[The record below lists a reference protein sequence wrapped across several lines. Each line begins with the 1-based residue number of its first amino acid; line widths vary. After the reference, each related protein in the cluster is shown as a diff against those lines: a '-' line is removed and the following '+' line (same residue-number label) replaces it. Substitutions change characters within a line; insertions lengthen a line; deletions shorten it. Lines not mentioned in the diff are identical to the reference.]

1 MMAQTPAL
9 WSFEE
14 DILNRSW
21 EDWLVAHLSFGKPLH
36 RYEGVLTIYTNTLV
50 LIGKEK
56 KTKDEFS
63 LEIYRQEMEQ
73 LYLGFDE
80 TFNASETRGFG
91 LTWLPLRLIFTKDD
105 QIRKLYLIINYS
117 FGKTDNKEYFEFLKQ
132 WVSGMT

>member
-1 MMAQTPAL
+1 MIAQTPAL
-9 WSFEE
+9 WTFEE

-21 EDWLVAHLSFGKPLH
+21 LDWLDAHFSLGKPLH
-36 RYEGVLTIYTNTLV
+36 RYEGMLTLYANTLE
-50 LIGKEK
+50 LSGQDK

-80 TFNASETRGFG
+80 AFSASETRGLG
-91 LTWLPLRLIFTKDD
+91 LTWLPLRLIFTKGN
-105 QIRKLYLIINYS
+105 QIRKLYLIINYG

-132 WVSGMT
+132 WVSGMS